1 MPVTIGALRESAP
14 QETRVSLVPEV
25 ADKFAQTG
33 ARVLLEKGAGTRAQF
48 PDSTYKNVAWADS
61 PTAVLEQS
69 QIVLTVQPLSV
80 DQITRLKSGTVVIGY
95 MQAYSRKAEVKALQD
110 RGITSFAMEF
120 VPRISRAQSM
130 DALSSQAA
138 IAGYKAVL
146 IAASNLQKFLPM
158 LTTAAGTIRPSGV
171 LVIGAGVAGLQAI
184 ATARRLGAVVEAYDV
199 RSATKEQVKS
209 LGAKFVDTGVSAD
222 GAGGYAR
229 ELTDEEKR
237 KQQEVLDSRIA
248 AADAVVTTAS
258 VPGRPA
264 PKIISRAVVERMRP
278 GSVIVDIAAE
288 QGGNCELT
296 RAGETVEHQGVK
308 IIGAVNL
315 PAELAYNASE
325 MYARNL
331 LNFLKPAL
339 QNGELVIDWNDEVFV
354 QSCLTHNGEIKHEA
368 TRLSMGEMA
377 GSHFSR
383 GGLGLRTA
391 YPRQKT

>member
-1 MPVTIGALRESAP
+1 MPVVIGALRESAP
-14 QETRVSLVPEV
+14 QETRVSLTPEIV
-25 ADKFAQTG
+25 GKFAQTG
-33 ARVLLEKGAGTRAQF
+33 ARILVERGLGALARF
-48 PDSTYKNVAWADS
+48 PDDAYKNVAWAES
-61 PTAVLEQS
+61 PAAVLDQA
-69 QIVLTVQPLSV
+69 QVVLTVQPLSV
-80 DQITRLKSGTVVIGY
+80 EQITRLKSGTVVIGY
-95 MQAYSRKAEVKALQD
+95 MQAYSRKAEVKALQE

-146 IAASNLQKFLPM
+146 IAADNLPKFLPM
-158 LTTAAGTIRPSGV
+158 LTTAAGTIRPSSV

-229 ELTDEEKR
+229 ELTAEEKA

-248 AADAVVTTAS
+248 ASDAVVTTAA

-264 PKIISRAVVERMRP
+264 PKLISKAVVERMRP

-296 RAGETVEHQGVK
+296 RAGEVVDHNGVR

-315 PAELAYNASE
+315 PAHLGYNASE
-325 MYARNL
+325 MYSRNL
-331 LNFLKPAL
+331 FNFLKPAINKSGDL
-339 QNGELVIDWNDEVFV
+339 EIDWNDEVFA
-354 QSCLTHNGEIKHEA
+354 QSCLTHGGEIKHEQ
-368 TRLSMGEMA
+368 TRKSLEG
-377 GSHFSR
+377 
-383 GGLGLRTA
+383 
-391 YPRQKT
+391 

>member
-1 MPVTIGALRESAP
+1 MPITIGALREKAP

-25 ADKFAQTG
+25 AEKLAQTG
-33 ARVLLEKGAGTRAQF
+33 ARILIEKTAGARAKF
-48 PDSTYKNVAWADS
+48 PDALYKKVDWADS
-61 PTAVLEQS
+61 GDAVLS
-69 QIVLTVQPLSV
+69 QADVVLTVQPLTLE
-80 DQITRLKSGTVVIGY
+80 QIAKLKPTAVVVGY
-95 MQAYSRKAEVKALQD
+95 MQAHAKQAEVKALRD
-110 RGITSFAMEF
+110 RKLTSFAMELI
-120 VPRISRAQSM
+120 PRISRAQSM

-146 IAASNLQKFLPM
+146 IAANNLEKFLPM
-158 LTTAAGTIRPSGV
+158 LTTAAGTIRPAQV

-199 RSATKEQVKS
+199 RSATKEQIKS

-222 GAGGYAR
+222 GTGGYAR
-229 ELTDEEKR
+229 ELTTEEKA

-264 PKIISRAVVERMRP
+264 PKIISRAAVERMRS
-278 GSVIVDIAAE
+278 GSVVVDIAAE

-296 RAGETVEHQGVK
+296 RVGETVDHNGVK
-308 IIGAVNL
+308 IIGPVNL
-315 PAELAYNASE
+315 PGQLSYNASE

-339 QNGELVIDWNDEVFV
+339 DKGELTIDWTDEVFA
-354 QSCLTHNGEIKHEA
+354 QSCLTHEGAIKHEP
-368 TRLSMGEMA
+368 TRKAIEG
-377 GSHFSR
+377 
-383 GGLGLRTA
+383 
-391 YPRQKT
+391 